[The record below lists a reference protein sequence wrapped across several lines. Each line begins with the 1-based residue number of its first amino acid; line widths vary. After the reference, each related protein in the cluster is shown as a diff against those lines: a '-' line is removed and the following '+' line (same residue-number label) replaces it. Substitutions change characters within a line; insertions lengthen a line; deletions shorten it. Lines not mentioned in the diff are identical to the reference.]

1 MGGLGESPGHA
12 GLTAVR
18 RAARRGSANCCPAG
32 PSGISRPLG
41 AWAYALGM
49 TIERET
55 AAPGAIFGGLE
66 RAEFERLPRELTG
79 YCYRMLG
86 SPFDAEDAVQDTMV
100 RAWREFGRFE
110 GRSSLRTWL
119 HRIATNVC
127 IDMLRKRSRRTVPMD
142 LQPPTRAEGAQ
153 IPPPRS
159 ERTWVLP
166 VPDAKLADGNADPA
180 EQVVSRE
187 TVRLAFVAALQRL
200 TPRQRAALILRDVL
214 QHSAAESAELLGTT
228 VASANSALQ
237 RARATVPSID
247 ADDPAL
253 VGADPALLEEYV
265 AAFEAYDVPRL
276 TALLRSDAV
285 NSMPPLPAAA
295 HRGERLRRLRAIPP
309 GRPRRLPP
317 VGASGAGDRWQPHHR
332 PALLCVSRA
341 VHVLRL
347 PCRLVTLPGRGA
359 KFRGPC
365 SSNFLTVAYGAHLRT
380 EEVMSPRVVSA
391 AEWVAARRDLETAEE
406 EAVRALGQIASRRRE
421 MPAVK
426 IEKDYVFEGP
436 AGKAS
441 LLDLFEGRTQL
452 IVQHF
457 MFDPAW
463 DEGCPV
469 CSYQADS
476 VGHLAHLHAR
486 KTSYAAVSRAPISKI
501 EPFRQRMGWAFPWYS
516 SQGSDFNY
524 DFHVGARQFCR

>member
-1 MGGLGESPGHA
+1 
-12 GLTAVR
+12 
-18 RAARRGSANCCPAG
+18 
-32 PSGISRPLG
+32 
-41 AWAYALGM
+41 M
-49 TIERET
+49 TIEREA

-66 RAEFERLPRELTG
+66 RAEFEQLTRELTG

-214 QHSAAESAELLGTT
+214 QHSAAETAELLGTT

-247 ADDPAL
+247 EDDPAQ
-253 VGADPALLEEYV
+253 GGTDPALLEEYV
-265 AAFEAYDVPRL
+265 AAFESYDVPRL

-285 NSMPPLPAAA
+285 NSMPPLPLWLRGQDDIRVWMLGPGSECRGSRLLPTAANGCGA
-295 HRGERLRRLRAIPP
+295 FAQY
-309 GRPRRLPP
+309 RP
-317 VGASGAGDRWQPHHR
+317 D
-332 PALLCVSRA
+332 
-341 VHVLRL
+341 
-347 PCRLVTLPGRGA
+347 GRGGYHPWA
-359 KFRGPC
+359 
-365 SSNFLTVAYGAHLRT
+365 LQV
-380 EEVMSPRVVSA
+380 
-391 AEWVAARRDLETAEE
+391 LETDGS
-406 EAVRALGQIASRRRE
+406 LITGLHC
-421 MPAVK
+421 
-426 IEKDYVFEGP
+426 YVFPELFTYFGFP
-436 AGKAS
+436 AA
-441 LLDLFEGRTQL
+441 L
-452 IVQHF
+452 
-457 MFDPAW
+457 
-463 DEGCPV
+463 
-469 CSYQADS
+469 
-476 VGHLAHLHAR
+476 
-486 KTSYAAVSRAPISKI
+486 
-501 EPFRQRMGWAFPWYS
+501 
-516 SQGSDFNY
+516 
-524 DFHVGARQFCR
+524 